1 MKWIKRKLVEVCNP
15 KQWKNLPI
23 SELTEVG
30 YSVYGANGII
40 GKYKEYNH
48 ESPTIAIT
56 CRGATCGSVHITQPK
71 SYITSNA
78 MALDD
83 LVKDVHQKFLYYTLT
98 KRSFKDVIS
107 GSAQP
112 QITREG
118 LSKIELNLPEELEDQ
133 IRIADI
139 LSKAEALISQR
150 KESLRLLDEV
160 LKSTF
165 LEMFGQSLL
174 QKKSE
179 LSEVATVVSGLTK
192 GKKYENKKTIFV
204 PYMRVANVQD
214 GYLDLNEIKEIE
226 ATADEIERYHLENG
240 DLLLTEGGDP
250 DKLGRGAIWRGVI
263 SDCIYQNHIFRV
275 RANRKI
281 INPVFLSFL
290 TASAYGKEYFLKAA
304 KQTTGIASINS
315 TQLKQFPVIIPKL
328 PKQNQFAD
336 IVQKTEALK
345 AHYQT
350 SLQELENL
358 YDSLSQ
364 KAFKGELNLKGEGL
378 AIKVEPRARKKSI
391 TQR

>member
-23 SELTEVG
+23 SELTEEG

-48 ESPTIAIT
+48 EFPTIAIT
-56 CRGATCGSVHITQPK
+56 CRGATCGSLHITQPK

-83 LVKDVHQKFLYYTLT
+83 LVKDVNQKFLYYTLT
-98 KRSFKDVIS
+98 KRSFKDIIS

-118 LSKIELNLPEELEDQ
+118 LSKIELNIPEGLEDQ
-133 IRIADI
+133 IRIANI

-150 KESLRLLDEV
+150 KESLSLLDEL

-174 QKKSE
+174 RKKSE

-192 GKKYENKKTIFV
+192 GKKYENKKTVFV

-250 DKLGRGAIWRGVI
+250 DKLGRGAIWRSVI
-263 SDCIYQNHIFRV
+263 SNCIYQNHIFRV

-290 TASAYGKEYFLKAA
+290 TGSAYGKEYFLKAA

-315 TQLKQFPVIIPKL
+315 TQLKKFPVIIPKL

-336 IVQKTEALK
+336 IVQKTEGLK

-358 YDSLSQ
+358 YGSLSQ
-364 KAFKGELNLKGEGL
+364 KAFKGELNLKGEEL
-378 AIKVEPRARKKSI
+378 AMAAEPKMKYKKQPS
-391 TQR
+391 